1 MATAKQVSL
10 ERLEILAHVAEL
22 YFVQGLN
29 QAQIAQRTS
38 YSRSMISRLL
48 SEARD
53 RGVVEI
59 RIHHPL
65 RRAAALE
72 QTFQSRFGLKQ
83 VRIVEVSPTTNDAQA
98 RVGML
103 AAQVVSECVQDDD
116 IVGVAWGST
125 LSTVASALRTQLR
138 RGVRV
143 VQMLGSVGT
152 RTPELDG
159 VDIARRIA
167 RAFGA
172 TYLTLPAPLLTSDE
186 RTSEALLRDERIREV
201 LALARR
207 ARIALVGIGAVDPAH
222 SALVQSGFL
231 KPSQAVETRKAGA
244 VGDVCA
250 IPFDIDGRLL
260 DLPWTRRRVGIDPS
274 SLMRIPLR
282 IGIAQ
287 GEVKAQAILGALRS
301 RLINALV
308 TDDLT
313 AAAILRESA

>member
-1 MATAKQVSL
+1 MPTAKHVSL
-10 ERLEILAHVAEL
+10 ERLEVLAHIAEL

-65 RRAAALE
+65 RRAIALE
-72 QTFQSRFGLKQ
+72 QSFQSRFGLKQ
-83 VRIVEVSPTTNDAQA
+83 VRIVEISPTSNDVGM

-103 AAQVVSECVQDDD
+103 AAQVLSEVLGDDD
-116 IVGVAWGST
+116 ILGVAWGST
-125 LSTVASALRTQLR
+125 LSVVASVLRHQLR

-152 RTPELDG
+152 RVPELDG
-159 VDIARRIA
+159 ADIARRIA
-167 RAFGA
+167 RAFNA
-172 TYLTLPAPLLTSDE
+172 TYFTLPAPLLTSDE

-207 ARIALVGIGAVDPAH
+207 AKIALVGIGASDPAH

-231 KPSQAVETRKAGA
+231 KASHTAEMRKAGA

-250 IPFDIDGRLL
+250 IPFDVDGRLL
-260 DLPWTRRRVGIDPS
+260 DLSWTRRRVGIDAS

-282 IGIAQ
+282 IGVAY
-287 GEVKAQAILGALRS
+287 GEAKAQAILGALRS
-301 RLINALV
+301 RLINTLI
-308 TDDLT
+308 TDDFT
-313 AAAILRESA
+313 AAAVLRENA